1 MPTTY
6 SDQFYIIDP
15 ANPPARG
22 TPLSF
27 VRYDLTDQND
37 DGDIDQF
44 DGDSIDGVDVT
55 ASWPGDTITI
65 RVPGV
70 GRITYTGTT
79 FYLADGR
86 SVFTPT
92 DGQVLVDGIF
102 QRARDVSTQGPLNV
116 PGDLGPTCF
125 VAGTLIETPSGPRRI
140 DDLCRGDLVLSRDHG
155 PQPIRWIGRE
165 EIDGSGAF
173 APIHFEAGSIGN
185 RAAVT
190 VSPNHR
196 MLVTGWQ
203 AELFCGEDEVLV
215 AAKQMV
221 NGITVRVAPQPRV
234 TYMHLLFDDHEIIQS
249 HGVWSESFYPA
260 ALADHTDRS
269 SLREIMTLFPAIAR
283 LTPGHCHLARPMAK
297 PFEAGLMAA

>member
-1 MPTTY
+1 M
-6 SDQFYIIDP
+6 
-15 ANPPARG
+15 
-22 TPLSF
+22 
-27 VRYDLTDQND
+27 
-37 DGDIDQF
+37 
-44 DGDSIDGVDVT
+44 
-55 ASWPGDTITI
+55 
-65 RVPGV
+65 
-70 GRITYTGTT
+70 
-79 FYLADGR
+79 
-86 SVFTPT
+86 
-92 DGQVLVDGIF
+92 
-102 QRARDVSTQGPLNV
+102 
-116 PGDLGPTCF
+116 
-125 VAGTLIETPSGPRRI
+125 
-140 DDLCRGDLVLSRDHG
+140 LSRDHG

-283 LTPGHCHLARPMAK
+283 IGPRGIVTWRGRWRNLSKPASWLPEASPGHGSRL
-297 PFEAGLMAA
+297 